1 MCKEARDLG
10 RKLNAS
16 IEESGRDEHLISLSS
31 LLFAFYPFALL
42 LSLLSFYSLTSFKK
56 KEK

>member
-16 IEESGRDEHLISLSS
+16 IEESVRDEE
-31 LLFAFYPFALL
+31 
-42 LSLLSFYSLTSFKK
+42 KK
-56 KEK
+56 NKFLKFLQNFSGKD